1 MIVLEGNPYMSKPFG
16 TWNSPITGRSIAGG
30 INLQDVQWN
39 NAGDTLVWHE
49 RRGTGGVLV
58 AQTGFDATRDL
69 TDDRLNVS
77 GRVGYGGGAFTVAD
91 GQVYFVASG
100 RLYKQ
105 GLAGGTAQA
114 ITPKFGDYA
123 SPTVSPDGNWVAVV
137 HSYENTDGIVLV
149 DAAGEQFPCKLAY
162 GTDFAMQP
170 TWHPA
175 GTHIAYVVWNHPQMP
190 WNGTE
195 LRLIQLATDGSGI
208 PYAEHVVTLEGA
220 PTIAVFQPQFS
231 PDGRYLSYVSD
242 ATGWGQLYIYDLQE
256 QTHTQLTDTEVEHGT
271 PAWVQGLRT
280 YGWSQD
286 SQHIYYLENNRAI
299 IRLMCYEVLTATST
313 PVSGLDHYTDMGQ
326 ITVSPDG
333 HSITVIGSSSTIPS
347 RIVSIHQQHSEIVHR
362 RSQTENLQ
370 ADQLSTGEA
379 IIWQGDDG
387 QDVHGLYY
395 PPVMQDEM
403 PEGLPPLLVYVHGGP
418 TSQRTAGY
426 YGEVQFFAT
435 RGYAVLQVNHRGSTG
450 YGKAYMDMHKGNW
463 GVYDVTD
470 SIAGG
475 KYLVDKGLIDSEKT
489 VIMGGS
495 AGGFTVLQS
504 LIDYP
509 HFYKAGI
516 CSYGVSNQF
525 GLVMDTH
532 KFEARY
538 SDWLLGTL
546 PEASDIYRERSPIF
560 HAHKIEDPMIIFQGT
575 DDPVVPQ
582 NQSDDIVASLKRRG
596 IPHEYHLFEGEGHG
610 WRKPETIEAF
620 YNKIER
626 FLLQYVIYA

>member
-1 MIVLEGNPYMSKPFG
+1 MSKPFG
-16 TWNSPITGRSIAGG
+16 TWNSPITGKSIASG

-39 NAGDTLVWHE
+39 NAGDTLVWCE
-49 RRGTGGVLV
+49 RRARGGVLV
-58 AQTGFDATRDL
+58 AQRGFDAPRDL
-69 TDDRLNVS
+69 TDESLNVS
-77 GRVGYGGGAFTVAD
+77 GRVGYGGGAFTVAN
-91 GQVYFVASG
+91 GQVYFAANG

-105 GLAGGTAQA
+105 GLAGGIAQV

-123 SPTVSPDGNWVAVV
+123 SPAVSPDGNWVAVV
-137 HSYENTDGIVLV
+137 HSYENVDGLMLV
-149 DAAGEQFPCKLAY
+149 DSAGNQFPRKLAY
-162 GTDFAMQP
+162 GTDFVMQP
-170 TWHPA
+170 TWHPN
-175 GTHIAYVVWNHPQMP
+175 GSHIAYVVWNHPQMP

-195 LRLIQLATDGSGI
+195 LRLIQLASDGSGI
-208 PYAEHVVTLEGA
+208 PYTEHIVSLAGDPNTA
-220 PTIAVFQPQFS
+220 IFQPQFS
-231 PDGRYLSYVSD
+231 PDGRYLSYISD
-242 ATGWGQLYIYDLQE
+242 ATGWGQLYIYDLEQE
-256 QTHTQLTDTEVEHGT
+256 THTQLTDTEAEHGL
-271 PAWVQGLRT
+271 PAWVQGLRMYDWT
-280 YGWSQD
+280 RD
-286 SQHIYYLENNRAI
+286 SLQIYYLENRKAFT
-299 IRLMCYEVLTATST
+299 RLMCYDMQTST
-313 PVSGLDHYTDMGQ
+313 SEAVDGLESYTHLQ
-326 ITVSPDG
+326 QVTVSPNAQ
-333 HSITVIGSSSTIPS
+333 SITVIASSSLIPP
-347 RIVSIHQQHSEIVHR
+347 RIVSLHQHHGEVVHR

-395 PPVMQDEM
+395 PPVMQDDM
-403 PEGLPPLLVYVHGGP
+403 PEGVPPLLVYVHGGP

-426 YGEVQFFAT
+426 YGEVQFFTT

-463 GVYDVTD
+463 GIYDVTD
-470 SIAGG
+470 SVAGVKHLVKQG
-475 KYLVDKGLIDSEKT
+475 LVDGEKV

-504 LIDYP
+504 MIEYP
-509 HFYKAGI
+509 HFYKAAI

-525 GLVMDTH
+525 GLAMDTH

-538 SDWLLGTL
+538 TDWLLGAL
-546 PEASDIYRERSPIF
+546 PEASAIYRERSPIF
-560 HAHKIEDPMIIFQGT
+560 HAQKIVDPMIVFQGT

-582 NQSDDIVASLKRRG
+582 NQSDDIVASLKQRG

-610 WRKPETIEAF
+610 WRKPETIEVF

>member
-1 MIVLEGNPYMSKPFG
+1 MSKPFG
-16 TWNSPITGRSIAGG
+16 TWKSPITGTSIASG
-30 INLQDVQWN
+30 IRLQDVQWN
-39 NAGDTLVWHE
+39 NAGDTLVWSE
-49 RRGTGGVLV
+49 RRATGGVLV
-58 AQTGFDATRDL
+58 AQTGFDAPRDL
-69 TDDRLNVS
+69 TDETLKVS
-77 GRVGYGGGAFTVAD
+77 GRVGYGGGEFTVHD
-91 GQVYFVASG
+91 GQVYFAANG

-105 GLAGGTAQA
+105 GLAGGTAQ
-114 ITPKFGDYA
+114 ILTPQFGDYA
-123 SPTVSPDGNWVAVV
+123 SPAVSPDGNWVAVV
-137 HSYENTDGIVLV
+137 HSYESTDGIVLV
-149 DAAGEQFPCKLAY
+149 DTAGEQFPIKLAY
-162 GTDFAMQP
+162 GTDFVMQP

-175 GTHIAYVVWNHPQMP
+175 GTHIACVVWNHPQMP

-195 LRLIQLATDGSGI
+195 LRLIQLAAGGSGI
-208 PYAEHVVTLEGA
+208 PYAEHIITLEGD
-220 PTIAVFQPQFS
+220 PTTAIFQPQFS
-231 PDGRYLSYVSD
+231 PDGRYLSYISD
-242 ATGWGQLYIYDLQE
+242 VTGWGQLYIYDLDA
-256 QTHTQLTDTEVEHGT
+256 QTHTQLTDTDAEHGT
-271 PAWVQGLRT
+271 PAWVQGLRM
-280 YGWSQD
+280 YGWQD
-286 SQHIYYLENNRAI
+286 NEHIYYLENSQAFMK
-299 IRLMCYEVLTATST
+299 LMRYNVLTATSEA
-313 PVSGLDHYTDMGQ
+313 VSGLEHYTHMEQ
-326 ITVSPDG
+326 LTVSPDG
-333 HSITVIGSSSTIPS
+333 QTVTVISSSSTIPP
-347 RIVSIHQQHSEIVHR
+347 RIVSLHQQQGEVVHR
-362 RSQTENLQ
+362 RRQTENLQ
-370 ADQLSTGEA
+370 ANQLSSAEA

-395 PPVMQDEM
+395 PPVVQDTM
-403 PEGLPPLLVYVHGGP
+403 PEGAPPLLVYVHGGP

-426 YGEVQFFAT
+426 YGEVQFFTT

-470 SIAGG
+470 SISGV
-475 KYLVDKGLIDSEKT
+475 KYLVDKGLADGEKA

-509 HFYKAGI
+509 NFYKAGV

-525 GLVMDTH
+525 GLAMDTH

-538 SDWLLGTL
+538 TDWLLGPL
-546 PEASDIYRERSPIF
+546 PQASDIYRERSPIF
-560 HAHKIEDPMIIFQGT
+560 HAHKIEDPMIVFQGT

-610 WRKPETIEAF
+610 WRKPETIKTF